1 MSENERL
8 VVFSFILMSLT
19 RLSNL
24 NHILT
29 TNSANLVFVRTALFK
44 KENCMGFIV
53 PQGITTLILGL
64 LKLISLYT
72 NSSSENLFWTI
83 VTNFLYLSII
93 SWLYTLGYYIK
104 SFDDAV
110 LENKISYRDTRIT
123 ELNED
128 FSKMRNI
135 LKAEV
140 FKLEKEKE
148 RFFSL
153 VEKMVDGAGVKI
165 EVKKGAFALDDNER
179 AILKK
184 ERAAVSNFV

>member
-1 MSENERL
+1 
-8 VVFSFILMSLT
+8 
-19 RLSNL
+19 
-24 NHILT
+24 
-29 TNSANLVFVRTALFK
+29 
-44 KENCMGFIV
+44 MGFIV
-53 PQGITTLILGL
+53 PQGIATLILGL

>member
-8 VVFSFILMSLT
+8 AVFSFILMSLT

-24 NHILT
+24 NHFLT
-29 TNSANLVFVRTALFK
+29 INSANLVFVRTALFK
-44 KENCMGFIV
+44 KENSMGFIV
-53 PQGITTLILGL
+53 PQGIATLILGL

-153 VEKMVDGAGVKI
+153 VEKMVDGAGIKI

>member
-1 MSENERL
+1 
-8 VVFSFILMSLT
+8 
-19 RLSNL
+19 
-24 NHILT
+24 
-29 TNSANLVFVRTALFK
+29 
-44 KENCMGFIV
+44 MGFIV
-53 PQGITTLILGL
+53 PQGIATLILGL

-72 NSSSENLFWTI
+72 NSSSENMFWII

-93 SWLYTLGYYIK
+93 SGLYTLGYYIK

-135 LKAEV
+135 LKVEV
-140 FKLEKEKE
+140 SKLEKEKQ

-153 VEKMVDGAGVKI
+153 VEKMVDGAGVKV
-165 EVKKGAFALDDNER
+165 EVKRGAFALESSDR
-179 AILKK
+179 AVIEKQ
-184 ERAAVSNFV
+184 RATVSNFV